1 MPASMLAVPVPDE
14 GGHIMAMDS
23 AAGMTSSHSGATRSG
38 WYGMVVFAATMMIL
52 LGTFHAIAGL
62 VALFRD
68 DYFLVTQSGLVIDA
82 DYTTWGWVHL
92 LLGILVVAAGAA
104 LYAGATWARFVAIVI
119 AMLSAIVNLAF
130 LSSYPLWSGIMIAVD
145 VLVIYA
151 VTVHGGRGDGL

>member
-1 MPASMLAVPVPDE
+1 
-14 GGHIMAMDS
+14 MAMDTP
-23 AAGMTSSHSGATRSG
+23 AAATSTHSGSRSRG

-82 DYTTWGWVHL
+82 DFTTWGWVHL
-92 LLGILVVAAGAA
+92 LFGVIVVAAGAA
-104 LYAGATWARFVAIVI
+104 LYAGATWARFTAVVI
-119 AMLSAIVNLAF
+119 AMLSAILNLAF
-130 LSSYPLWSGIMIAVD
+130 LASYPLWSVIMIAVD

-151 VTVHGGRGDGL
+151 VTAHGGPDDGV